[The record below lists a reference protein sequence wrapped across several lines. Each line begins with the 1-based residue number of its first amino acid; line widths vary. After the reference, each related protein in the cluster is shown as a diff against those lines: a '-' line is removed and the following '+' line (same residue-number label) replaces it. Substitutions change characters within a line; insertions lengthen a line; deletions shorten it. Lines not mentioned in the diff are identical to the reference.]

1 MQHND
6 IHIIGHVA
14 VGLLAFGM
22 LMFFLM
28 ISKGVKKV
36 KKKGRKAVK
45 RTSKFDLYLEELEKF
60 KKNWFYDI

>member
-6 IHIIGHVA
+6 IHIIGHFA

-22 LMFFLM
+22 IMFFWM
-28 ISKGVKKV
+28 IRKGVKKV

-45 RTSKFDLYLEELEKF
+45 RNNKFDLYLEELDNF

>member
-6 IHIIGHVA
+6 IHIIGHFA

-22 LMFFLM
+22 IMFFCM
-28 ISKGVKKV
+28 IRKGVKKV

-45 RTSKFDLYLEELEKF
+45 RNNKFDLYLEELDNF